1 MKKQDLYRQTIQRW
15 GTEGQIDMFH
25 EEVGEL
31 LSALNKYKR
40 GRVPANDVIT
50 EIADV
55 QIMAEQL
62 AEMFGGV
69 AVQNEKL
76 RKLDRLARRVQKSAL
91 QEVGIEVTDEGE
103 PMERYKNRMSC
114 KHCGMEDI
122 CLLRSHHGPNGG
134 ITMSC
139 NMHVKC
145 RRNQNWDMEHQ
156 FQIATVEGEV

>member
-15 GTEGQIDMFH
+15 GKEGQIDMFH

-40 GRVPANDVIT
+40 GRVPAKEVVT

-55 QIMAEQL
+55 QIM
-62 AEMFGGV
+62 
-69 AVQNEKL
+69 
-76 RKLDRLARRVQKSAL
+76 
-91 QEVGIEVTDEGE
+91 T
-103 PMERYKNRMSC
+103 RMTC

-139 NMHVKC
+139 NMFVRC
-145 RRNQNWDMEHQ
+145 RRNQNWDKEHQ
-156 FQIATVEGEV
+156 FQIATVEGDV